1 MSWFNFR
8 LLNFSSFIISINTP
22 RQISIPAFFLTK
34 TIPFLRWYKRIVEIN
49 CTDLAQDLV
58 INHSSAGNIVYKW
71 SISTNPNVPLR
82 IIKRFWRDLTFIS
95 YLHSP
100 VIELKIY
107 IYFSSFVHLL
117 ESKIDRRVTI
127 IHNNNSFALLQSY
140 KLIFLDEMKFI
151 LDSRQARSANSLAR
165 LLEREERG
173 KGKRWWRGASR
184 RGGAA
189 LG

>member
-8 LLNFSSFIISINTP
+8 SLNFSSFIISINTP

-107 IYFSSFVHLL
+107 IYFSYVRS
-117 ESKIDRRVTI
+117 SSGIQSITI

-140 KLIFLDEMKFI
+140 KLISLDEMKFI

>member
-8 LLNFSSFIISINTP
+8 LLNFSFFIISINTP
-22 RQISIPAFFLTK
+22 RQISILAFFLTK

-107 IYFSSFVHLL
+107 IYFSYVRS
-117 ESKIDRRVTI
+117 SSGIQSITI

-140 KLIFLDEMKFI
+140 KLISLDEMKFI
-151 LDSRQARSANSLAR
+151 LDSLRSANSLAR